1 MITRTDRPIR
11 DGGTMSTFTA
21 RLHLPGR
28 AKLPLGVE
36 VDIQQERM
44 TLTSG
49 DRTVAVL
56 RLEDLDVISRLDGFH
71 MNVDG
76 EDVVLIVSESSRFAA
91 ALGIKEHRRMAVVK
105 SKQPVGTGTDEE
117 DLPDLERRIIETRE
131 ALRSDAVT
139 PAQACARW
147 LSLLKEI
154 NRRHGQGSM
163 PAGMYY
169 RLNTELLDLIPG
181 PALVTEELSVG

>member
-1 MITRTDRPIR
+1 
-11 DGGTMSTFTA
+11 MSTFTA

-36 VDIQQERM
+36 IDIQHERM

-56 RLEDLDVISRLDGFH
+56 RLEDLDVISMSDGFH
-71 MNVDG
+71 MTVDG
-76 EDVVLIVSESSRFAA
+76 EDVVLIVSESSRFAD
-91 ALGIKEHRRMAVVK
+91 ALGVKEHRRLAVVK
-105 SKQPVGTGTDEE
+105 PNQPVVKAASNEE
-117 DLPDLERRIIETRE
+117 YLPELERRITETRQ

-154 NRRHGQGSM
+154 NRRHGQGSI
-163 PAGMYY
+163 PASVFY
-169 RLNTELLDLIPG
+169 RLNTELLDLLPE

>member
-1 MITRTDRPIR
+1 
-11 DGGTMSTFTA
+11 MSTYTA

-28 AKLPLGVE
+28 AKLPLGIE
-36 VDIQQERM
+36 IDIQHERM

-56 RLEDLDVISRLDGFH
+56 RLEDLDVISMHDGFH
-71 MNVDG
+71 MTVDG
-76 EDVVLIVSESSRFAA
+76 EDVVLIVSESSRFAS
-91 ALGIKEHRRMAVVK
+91 ALGIKEHRRLAVVK
-105 SKQPVGTGTDEE
+105 PKQPVVKTTSNEE
-117 DLPDLERRIIETRE
+117 QLPDLERRIIEIRE

-139 PAQACARW
+139 PAAAFGKW

-163 PAGMYY
+163 PAGMFH
-169 RLNTELLDLIPG
+169 RLNTELLDLIPE
-181 PALVTEELSVG
+181 PALIASTQA

>member
-1 MITRTDRPIR
+1 MITRTDRPTR

-36 VDIQQERM
+36 IDIQHERM

-56 RLEDLDVISRLDGFH
+56 RLEDLDVISMSDGFH
-71 MNVDG
+71 MKVDG

-91 ALGIKEHRRMAVVK
+91 ELGIKEHRRLAVVK
-105 SKQPVGTGTDEE
+105 PKQPVVKARSDEE
-117 DLPDLERRIIETRE
+117 YLPDLERRIIETRE

-139 PAQACARW
+139 PAQACGSGSAC
-147 LSLLKEI
+147 S
-154 NRRHGQGSM
+154 RRSIVDTGRAPCLPTCSTG
-163 PAGMYY
+163 
-169 RLNTELLDLIPG
+169 
-181 PALVTEELSVG
+181 